1 LAALAVTGI
10 AATGVLV
17 ANSLTPLSPRLLTS
31 TTGRPFSGEDF
42 QKIDRAFREKHIDYR
57 PVDRKIEVSAEQY
70 AQANEIIAKLD
81 VGPRSWSELRN
92 PSNSWSSVFANSHE
106 KEQQDLLA
114 REKELETYLSNL
126 PGVVWSVVSLRYPKP
141 TGFQPRAKP
150 SAFVFLEA
158 EGDRLLPATT
168 VSAIEAC
175 LIGYEPELTTNAI
188 TVIDRRGHPYLE
200 AGKPGQGNL
209 SRTKAREE
217 SLKEDILEKLHWVS
231 GVEVWVSLSPAAPSV
246 SVSEKKAMVDASAG
260 ANDKAVSIITD
271 TDPKSPAFVPIFRIN
286 QPLSLPS
293 DADAKV
299 VATDPK
305 TKPSP
310 DSPARVEDIQ
320 QRPDSAPAEHVKESG
335 RVVVRV
341 PRSFILNAMIRPDDR
356 EPTKEE
362 LAAAEANVAKQIK
375 SLIELV
381 IPDLASWKVDIHR
394 NPDEIDIGRRTKLAS
409 SSDQRRKALDWGLVG
424 AGAAA
429 VAILVAL
436 ASWIQVA
443 RAPGRHTQV
452 VQGTRRYHVDSPT
465 APAPSERVREL
476 VRRNPET
483 AASVLQRWT
492 AQGGGI

>member
-1 LAALAVTGI
+1 VTGI

-381 IPDLASWKVDIHR
+381 IPDLPQPRRDRHWPPNQAGLQLGPASQGPGLGAR
-394 NPDEIDIGRRTKLAS
+394 GRGGRGGGDSGRAGV
-409 SSDQRRKALDWGLVG
+409 LD
-424 AGAAA
+424 
-429 VAILVAL
+429 
-436 ASWIQVA
+436 
-443 RAPGRHTQV
+443 PGRASTWTAHAGCAGNASIPCGFTDGACPV
-452 VQGTRRYHVDSPT
+452 GTR
-465 APAPSERVREL
+465 A
-476 VRRNPET
+476 
-483 AASVLQRWT
+483 
-492 AQGGGI
+492 